1 MGYNILIIFISLIF
15 LRMLSVFISKKNEK
29 VLKLNGAVEYGK
41 LNTIGLVIA
50 HTCMYVFC
58 FIEAF
63 IRKTQF
69 DMFTLIGLMMYA
81 FSMLVLFTVIY
92 QLKSFWTVK
101 LIIAKNHKLN
111 ESFIFKYFKHP
122 NYFLNIIPE
131 LLSIN
136 LICKSW
142 ITLSI
147 MLPIYLILLT
157 VRIKQENL
165 VMKETFSN
173 Y

>member
-1 MGYNILIIFISLIF
+1 MI
-15 LRMLSVFISKKNEK
+15 
-29 VLKLNGAVEYGK
+29 
-41 LNTIGLVIA
+41 
-50 HTCMYVFC
+50 
-58 FIEAF
+58 
-63 IRKTQF
+63 
-69 DMFTLIGLMMYA
+69 TLIGLLIYA
-81 FSMLVLFTVIY
+81 FSMLILFTVIY

-101 LIIAKNHKLN
+101 LIIAKNHELN

-131 LLSIN
+131 LLAIN